1 MLMKMLRHRLTTL
14 HVTMRTSPSSPTA
27 SLPPRASRT
36 SRAIA
41 ARALGASNGARDAGR
56 ARNAAREVDRPR
68 LRRRIRPV
76 LTAASAADDMS
87 ADIERIQTL
96 VGWCV
101 ERGARGSGLTVAIEG
116 ANEGGRGLEATRD
129 VAAGECVLATPLTLG
144 IVDDE
149 DGHPESARGVMRDA
163 PWGVRLACRVLQET
177 KLGEASEYAP
187 YVATLPNRVATS
199 PIHYDAQTI
208 AEVQYPPAMS
218 EIREMQDA
226 CRSWHEK
233 LREKAPEA
241 LGDAFFDYEAFAN
254 AVGVVHSRTY
264 GVAGDDASGEQ
275 SATVGYFRALLPLAD
290 MLNHGGDV
298 VVGRERDQVTGATT
312 DLQIRATDNIAWS
325 VLGDDGVI
333 HFAATRD
340 LVDGEEALMSYGE
353 RSNDHF
359 LIYYGFT
366 PENNPHDDVVLFSN
380 FEHAMVW
387 HSVAHPELWE
397 GDDGAIREK
406 AANAAYDS
414 VTKALEADGSPDA
427 KLAAA
432 EPRMKILSAGRVDA
446 RLLSAYA
453 SMFAGTEASG
463 ATDGPIQGDELKFAQ
478 ADIAARCEQLL
489 AGMPT
494 TLADDVSALQTCT
507 DDAQRVRLQYRI
519 SKKSILAETIDM
531 FSLSK

>member
-1 MLMKMLRHRLTTL
+1 
-14 HVTMRTSPSSPTA
+14 
-27 SLPPRASRT
+27 
-36 SRAIA
+36 
-41 ARALGASNGARDAGR
+41 
-56 ARNAAREVDRPR
+56 
-68 LRRRIRPV
+68 
-76 LTAASAADDMS
+76 
-87 ADIERIQTL
+87 
-96 VGWCV
+96 
-101 ERGARGSGLTVAIEG
+101 VAIEG
-116 ANEGGRGLEATRD
+116 ANAGGRGLEATRD
-129 VAAGECVLATPLTLG
+129 VAAGEGVLATPLTLG

-149 DGHPESARGVMRDA
+149 HGHPESARAVMRDA
-163 PWGVRLACRVLQET
+163 PWGVRLACRVLQEM
-177 KLGEASEYAP
+177 KLGDASEYAP
-187 YVATLPNRVATS
+187 YVATLPTRVATS
-199 PIHYDAQTI
+199 PVHYDAQAI
-208 AEVQYPPAMS
+208 ADVQYPPAMS
-218 EIREMQDA
+218 EIREMQAA

-233 LREKAPEA
+233 LRDAAPEA
-241 LGDAFFDYEAFAN
+241 LGDAFFDYDAFAN

-264 GVAGDDASGEQ
+264 GVAGDGGTSTNA
-275 SATVGYFRALLPLAD
+275 VGYFRALLPLAD

-298 VVGRERDQVTGATT
+298 VVAREPDASAGDDAM
-312 DLQIRATDNIAWS
+312 DLHVRATDNIAWS

-387 HSVAHPELWE
+387 HSVAHPELWQGDE
-397 GDDGAIREK
+397 GAVREK

-432 EPRMKILSAGRVDA
+432 EPRMKILSAGRIDA

-463 ATDGPIQGDELKFAQ
+463 ATDGPIQGDELKFAR

-489 AGMPT
+489 DGMPT
-494 TLADDVSALQTCT
+494 TLADDVKALQTCT

-519 SKKSILAETIDM
+519 SKKKILAETIEM